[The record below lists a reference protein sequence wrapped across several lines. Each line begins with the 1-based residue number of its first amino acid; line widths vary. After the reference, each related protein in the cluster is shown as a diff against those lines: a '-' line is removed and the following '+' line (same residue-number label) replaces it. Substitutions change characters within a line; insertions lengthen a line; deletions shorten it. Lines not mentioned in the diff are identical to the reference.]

1 MEQLE
6 MLISR
11 VRNRMNLQEEVEGE
25 TLRKLTAEVLLESG
39 REFGFSMKEKE
50 EYERRI
56 LYALE
61 GFDVLQ
67 ELLEEEGVTEIMVN
81 GASRIFYEKE
91 GKLKL
96 WEKSFSSNER
106 LLDVIQ
112 RMVSQVNRMVNTAS
126 PIVDARLP
134 DGSRLHVVLPPIA
147 LDGPTVTIRRFSK
160 EPITMERLVEWQSIS
175 REAADFLQ
183 KLVRARYNLFI
194 SGGTGS
200 GKTTFLNALSQW
212 ILPGERVITI
222 EDSAELQLLNLPNL
236 VRLECRM
243 ANVSG
248 ENAVTIRDL
257 IRASLRMR
265 PTRIIVG
272 EVRGEEALDMLQ
284 AMNTGHDGSLSTG
297 HSNQGVEDMLN
308 RLAVMVLMGCELPL
322 AAIKAQIASALDIV
336 VHLER
341 DREGRRK
348 VYAVEEII
356 GIEAGEI
363 RTQPLFIRREGILM
377 ATGNTL
383 RNRKKWDREFEML

>member
-6 MLISR
+6 TLILR
-11 VRNRMNLQEEVEGE
+11 VRNRINLQEEVEGE
-25 TLRKLTAEVLLESG
+25 ALKKQVSDVLLEAG
-39 REFGFSMKEKE
+39 REFGFSIKEKV

-61 GFDVLQ
+61 GYDVLQ

-91 GKLKL
+91 GKLWL
-96 WEKSFSSNER
+96 WEKAFSSEER

-147 LDGPTVTIRRFSK
+147 LDGPTVTIRRFSR
-160 EPITMERLVEWQSIS
+160 EPITMENLVEWKSIS
-175 REAADFLQ
+175 REAAEFLQ

-212 ILPGERVITI
+212 IPPQERVITI

-248 ENAVTIRDL
+248 ENAVSIRDL

-284 AMNTGHDGSLSTG
+284 AMNTGHL
-297 HSNQGVEDMLN
+297 
-308 RLAVMVLMGCELPL
+308 RF
-322 AAIKAQIASALDIV
+322 AS
-336 VHLER
+336 
-341 DREGRRK
+341 
-348 VYAVEEII
+348 
-356 GIEAGEI
+356 
-363 RTQPLFIRREGILM
+363 
-377 ATGNTL
+377 
-383 RNRKKWDREFEML
+383 

>member
-1 MEQLE
+1 MERLE
-6 MLISR
+6 TLILR
-11 VRNRMNLQEEVEGE
+11 VRNRINLQEEVEGE
-25 TLRKLTAEVLLESG
+25 ALKSLVSEVLLEAG
-39 REFGFSMKEKE
+39 REFGFSVEEKV

-56 LYALE
+56 WYALE

-67 ELLEEEGVTEIMVN
+67 ELLEEDGVTEIMVN
-81 GASRIFYEKE
+81 GASRIFYEKD
-91 GKLKL
+91 GRLRL
-96 WEKSFSSNER
+96 WEKSFSSEER
-106 LLDVIQ
+106 LSDVIQ

-147 LDGPTVTIRRFSK
+147 LNGPTVTIRRFAK
-160 EPITMERLVEWQSIS
+160 EPITMEKLVEWKSIS

-183 KLVRARYNLFI
+183 KLVCARYNLFI

-212 ILPGERVITI
+212 IPPEERVITI

-248 ENAVTIRDL
+248 ENAVSIRDL

-356 GIEAGEI
+356 GIEDGEI
-363 RTQPLFIRREGILM
+363 KTQPLFVRKQDELV
-377 ATGNTL
+377 AAGNTL
-383 RNRKKWDREFEML
+383 CNRKKWDREFESL